1 MLHKNIPAN
10 ERHAPWSWEF
20 ADAAARLLA
29 VDFVEQDVGK
39 VALDKDTKQA
49 WILASTAPTWVPMG
63 SGGGG
68 DGGVPG
74 PHSHPIGDVVGL
86 QAALAATVNLAQAHA
101 VALYF

>member
-20 ADAAARLLA
+20 ADSAERLLA
-29 VDFVEQDVGK
+29 ADFVEQDVGK
-39 VALDKDTKQA
+39 LALDKDTKQA

-63 SGGGG
+63 SGGGA
-68 DGGVPG
+68 PG
-74 PHSHPIGDVVGL
+74 PHSHAIADVVGL

>member
-20 ADAAARLLA
+20 ADSAARLLA
-29 VDFVEQDVGK
+29 TGFTEQDVGK
-39 VALDKDTKQA
+39 LALDKDTKEA
-49 WILASTAPTWVPMG
+49 WILASTTPTWAPMG

-68 DGGVPG
+68 GGAPG
-74 PHSHPIGDVVGL
+74 PHSHAIADVVGL